1 MQKKAEFILAIDQG
15 TTGTRAAIVSDTGNL
30 IATSYKE
37 ISQKYPMEGWVEQ
50 NPEEILKSVLH
61 TTHKVVQDMNISFSD
76 IRSIGITNQ
85 RETTVLWDKS
95 TGETFGNAIVWQCNR
110 SQEICDSIIQT
121 GVEDRIRKITG
132 LPLDPYFSASKI
144 SWIIDNYPNTRESIR
159 NETLMFGTMDT
170 WLIWKLTNGK
180 VHITDTT
187 NASRTLLFDIN
198 TLDWSD
204 ELLDIFDV
212 PKFILPEVV
221 PSSGDLAI
229 TSPEYFD
236 GNKIPINAIVG
247 DQQASL
253 FGQFCWSFGDVK
265 VTYGTGAFILV
276 NTSKI
281 NIPSKNGLITTIAWN
296 INGSVEY
303 ALEGSIFS
311 AGSAITW
318 LRDKLNLIQTSS
330 DMDLLADRV
339 QDNGGV
345 YFVPAFNGLGA
356 PHWNPYARA
365 SLHGMTI
372 ENTKSHIVRAV
383 LESIAFQTNDIIQ
396 MIESDLNTKI
406 LKIVADGGVSK
417 SDILLQ
423 FQSDITDINVHR
435 TETLESTALGA
446 AYLAGLAVKFWESSE
461 ELKARKKTSEIFNPN
476 ISDANRNDLQV
487 NWEKAISRS
496 MDWTK

>member
-1 MQKKAEFILAIDQG
+1 MC
-15 TTGTRAAIVSDTGNL
+15 
-30 IATSYKE
+30 
-37 ISQKYPMEGWVEQ
+37 
-50 NPEEILKSVLH
+50 
-61 TTHKVVQDMNISFSD
+61 
-76 IRSIGITNQ
+76 IR
-85 RETTVLWDKS
+85 
-95 TGETFGNAIVWQCNR
+95 
-110 SQEICDSIIQT
+110 
-121 GVEDRIRKITG
+121 DR
-132 LPLDPYFSASKI
+132 
-144 SWIIDNYPNTRESIR
+144 
-159 NETLMFGTMDT
+159 
-170 WLIWKLTNGK
+170 
-180 VHITDTT
+180 
-187 NASRTLLFDIN
+187 
-198 TLDWSD
+198 
-204 ELLDIFDV
+204 
-212 PKFILPEVV
+212 
-221 PSSGDLAI
+221 
-229 TSPEYFD
+229 
-236 GNKIPINAIVG
+236 
-247 DQQASL
+247 
-253 FGQFCWSFGDVK
+253 
-265 VTYGTGAFILV
+265 YGTGAFILV

-281 NIPSKNGLITTIAWN
+281 NISSKNGLITTIAWN

-303 ALEGSIFS
+303 ALEGSVFS

-372 ENTKSHIVRAV
+372 ENTKSHIARAV

-423 FQSDITDINVHR
+423 FQSDITDINIHR

-446 AYLAGLAVKFWESSE
+446 AYLAGLAAKFWESSE

-476 ISDANRNDLQV
+476 ISDAKRNDLQV